1 MELSRKISKLH
12 QRLITRYMKHFL
24 LFAALGLSSLA
35 ISQTLY
41 EEGFEGFSAG
51 DYVSDSPVWITWT
64 NGQEGSTGDA
74 QISDEQA
81 HSGSNSVHIYAAT
94 AAGGPMDVVLLAGLD
109 EGVYDASMWMY
120 IPDGSSA
127 YYNVQEDQSPGV
139 AGPLKLRL
147 PLLVICK
154 LSWMVQLLQPA
165 LSRSTRGSKLVT

>member
-1 MELSRKISKLH
+1 MRKALRVLVLEITSQTALFGLLGRTVKKVRLVMRRFLMSKLI
-12 QRLITRYMKHFL
+12 L
-24 LFAALGLSSLA
+24 
-35 ISQTLY
+35 
-41 EEGFEGFSAG
+41 E
-51 DYVSDSPVWITWT
+51 
-64 NGQEGSTGDA
+64 
-74 QISDEQA
+74 
-81 HSGSNSVHIYAAT
+81 SNSVHIYAAT

>member
-1 MELSRKISKLH
+1 
-12 QRLITRYMKHFL
+12 MKHFL

-81 HSGSNSVHIYAAT
+81 HSGIELRSYLRGDCCRRTN
-94 AAGGPMDVVLLAGLD
+94 GCGLAR
-109 EGVYDASMWMY
+109 W
-120 IPDGSSA
+120 I
-127 YYNVQEDQSPGV
+127 
-139 AGPLKLRL
+139 R
-147 PLLVICK
+147 
-154 LSWMVQLLQPA
+154 
-165 LSRSTRGSKLVT
+165 